1 MAKAEL
7 FADVYRPAP
16 SAPGVSVPAPA
27 AAYAGTGGSAGG
39 SAMPYYDASGWGRRM
54 YGWNPGNAGPN
65 TVGIQT
71 IETLR
76 SRSRYTARNDPW
88 ANNGIASFAANAI
101 GTGIKPQSMHPSKKV
116 KQKIQSAWLRWTDQC
131 DAHNACDFYGLQT
144 LLCREVIEGGEC
156 FARLRPR
163 RKDSGLRV
171 PLQIQLLESEL
182 LPAWYSVDRP
192 NGNRVRAG
200 VELNKEHSTAGYWFL
215 KQHPGDTILW
225 PSNAGVLLRV
235 ASQNVCHVFQSL
247 RAGQLRGVPW
257 LAPVLL
263 RIHELN
269 QFEDAELVKQKVA
282 AMFVAFVKQMTGQ
295 GMFGEVPGTPGEAPA
310 PPPGVGTAVME
321 PGTTQYLRLNE
332 DIEFANPPQF
342 NSLPEFMRI
351 YLRSIAAGLGVTYE
365 QLTGDLTGV
374 NYSSIRA
381 GLIEFWR
388 RCEQFQHQVIIF
400 RFCRPIWDAW
410 IRTALISGE
419 LDYSD
424 YAKDPLAFTSVKW
437 VPPVRQWV
445 DPAKEIGA
453 TLDAIRGGLG
463 SRDTAAS
470 AQGFDVEEI
479 DNENARDQ
487 ERADDLGLVY
497 DSNARDR
504 SAAGMPTG
512 ESPAR
517 PGQKK
522 GARSAK
528 PEQRLA
534 LATPAG
540 LYAVLEEIVSLEL
553 DRRAA

>member
-1 MAKAEL
+1 MAKAAL
-7 FADVYRPAP
+7 FTDVYRSDVGAPAR
-16 SAPGVSVPAPA
+16 SVPTLA
-27 AAYAGTGGSAGG
+27 AEYQGGSGG
-39 SAMPYYDASGWGRRM
+39 SAMPYYDASGWGRRAH
-54 YGWNPGNAGPN
+54 GWNPGNAGPN
-65 TVGIQT
+65 TIGMQS

-76 SRSRYTARNDPW
+76 SRARYTARNDPW
-88 ANNGIASFAANAI
+88 AGNGIASFAANAI
-101 GTGIKPQSMHPSKKV
+101 GTGIKPQSMHPDKTIKA
-116 KQKIQSAWLRWTDQC
+116 KIQSAWTRWTDQC

-182 LPAWYSVDRP
+182 LPTWYNIDRP
-192 NGNRVRAG
+192 NGNKVREG
-200 VELNKEHSTAGYWFL
+200 VELNKEIAPAAFWFL

-225 PSNAGVLLRV
+225 PNNAGLLLRV
-235 ASQNVCHVFQSL
+235 PAQNVSHVFQQL
-247 RAGQLRGVPW
+247 RSGQLRGVPW

-263 RIHELN
+263 RIYELN

-282 AMFVAFVKQMTGQ
+282 AMFVAVVKQMTGQ
-295 GMFGEVPGTPGEAPA
+295 GMFNEVPGAPGAPA
-310 PPPGVGTAVME
+310 GAAPLGVGNAVME
-321 PGTTQYLRLNE
+321 PGTTQYLRMNE
-332 DIEFANPPQF
+332 DITFSSPPQF

-400 RFCRPIWDAW
+400 RFCRPVWDAW
-410 IRTALISGE
+410 IRAALLSGE

-453 TLDAIRGGLG
+453 TLKAIRGGLG

-479 DNENARDQ
+479 DIENARDQ
-487 ERADDLGLVY
+487 ERADEAGLVY

-504 SAAGMPTG
+504 TEAGMPTG
-512 ESPAR
+512 ESPVR
-517 PGQKK
+517 PGQKNK
-522 GARSAK
+522 GVRTAT

-540 LYAVLEEIVSLEL
+540 LYAVLEEIVTLEL

>member
-1 MAKAEL
+1 MAKTAL
-7 FADVYRPAP
+7 FTDVYRSAV
-16 SAPGVSVPAPA
+16 SAPARSVPTLA
-27 AAYAGTGGSAGG
+27 AEYQGGSGGSAL
-39 SAMPYYDASGWGRRM
+39 PFYDASGWGRRTH
-54 YGWNPGNAGPN
+54 GWNPGNAGPN
-65 TVGIQT
+65 TIGMQS

-76 SRSRYTARNDPW
+76 SRARFTARNDPW

-101 GTGIKPQSMHPSKKV
+101 GTGIKPQSMHPDKEV
-116 KQKIQSAWLRWTDQC
+116 KAKIPQAWLRWTDHC

-182 LPAWYSVDRP
+182 LPTWYNIDRP
-192 NGNRVRAG
+192 NGNKVREG
-200 VELNKEHSTAGYWFL
+200 VELNKELAPAGYWFL
-215 KQHPGDTILW
+215 KQHPGDTVLW
-225 PSNAGVLLRV
+225 PNNAGRLLRV
-235 ASQNVCHVFQSL
+235 ASQSVAHVFQPL
-247 RAGQLRGVPW
+247 RTGQLRGVPW

-263 RIHELN
+263 RIYELN

-282 AMFVAFVKQMTGQ
+282 AMFVAFVHQMTGQ
-295 GMFGEVPGTPGEAPA
+295 GMFNEVPGTPGTTPIV
-310 PPPGVGTAVME
+310 PPGVGNAVME

-332 DIEFANPPQF
+332 DVTFSKPPEF
-342 NSLPEFMRI
+342 NSLPEFMRV

-463 SRDTAAS
+463 SRDTSAS

-479 DNENARDQ
+479 DSENARDQ
-487 ERADDLGLVY
+487 ERADKLGLVY

-504 SAAGMPTG
+504 TSAGMPTG

-517 PGQKK
+517 PGRTK
-522 GARSAK
+522 GARATT

-534 LATPAG
+534 LATPTG

>member
-1 MAKAEL
+1 MAKAAL
-7 FADVYRPAP
+7 FTDVYRSDV
-16 SAPGVSVPAPA
+16 SAPARSVPSLA
-27 AAYAGTGGSAGG
+27 AEYQGGSGGSAL
-39 SAMPYYDASGWGRRM
+39 PFYDASGWGRRTH
-54 YGWNPGNAGPN
+54 GWNPGNAGPN
-65 TVGIQT
+65 TIGIQT

-76 SRSRYTARNDPW
+76 SRARFTSRNDPW
-88 ANNGIASFAANAI
+88 ASNGIASFAANAI
-101 GTGIKPQSMHPSKKV
+101 GTGIKPQSMHPDKTV

-182 LPAWYSVDRP
+182 LPTWYNIDRP
-192 NGNRVRAG
+192 NGNKVRAC
-200 VELNKEHSTAGYWFL
+200 VELNKELAPAGFWFL
-215 KQHPGDTILW
+215 KQHPGDTIIW

-295 GMFGEVPGTPGEAPA
+295 GVFGEVPGTPGETPA
-310 PPPGVGTAVME
+310 PPPGVGNAVME

-332 DIEFANPPQF
+332 DVEFANPPQF

-400 RFCRPIWDAW
+400 RMCRPVWDAW

-445 DPAKEIGA
+445 DPA
-453 TLDAIRGGLG
+453 
-463 SRDTAAS
+463 
-470 AQGFDVEEI
+470 
-479 DNENARDQ
+479 
-487 ERADDLGLVY
+487 
-497 DSNARDR
+497 
-504 SAAGMPTG
+504 
-512 ESPAR
+512 
-517 PGQKK
+517 
-522 GARSAK
+522 
-528 PEQRLA
+528 
-534 LATPAG
+534 
-540 LYAVLEEIVSLEL
+540 
-553 DRRAA
+553 

>member
-1 MAKAEL
+1 
-7 FADVYRPAP
+7 
-16 SAPGVSVPAPA
+16 
-27 AAYAGTGGSAGG
+27 
-39 SAMPYYDASGWGRRM
+39 
-54 YGWNPGNAGPN
+54 
-65 TVGIQT
+65 
-71 IETLR
+71 
-76 SRSRYTARNDPW
+76 
-88 ANNGIASFAANAI
+88 
-101 GTGIKPQSMHPSKKV
+101 
-116 KQKIQSAWLRWTDQC
+116 
-131 DAHNACDFYGLQT
+131 
-144 LLCREVIEGGEC
+144 
-156 FARLRPR
+156 
-163 RKDSGLRV
+163 
-171 PLQIQLLESEL
+171 
-182 LPAWYSVDRP
+182 
-192 NGNRVRAG
+192 
-200 VELNKEHSTAGYWFL
+200 
-215 KQHPGDTILW
+215 
-225 PSNAGVLLRV
+225 
-235 ASQNVCHVFQSL
+235 
-247 RAGQLRGVPW
+247 
-257 LAPVLL
+257 
-263 RIHELN
+263 
-269 QFEDAELVKQKVA
+269 VKQKVA

-295 GMFGEVPGTPGEAPA
+295 GVFGEVPGTPGVAPA

-400 RFCRPIWDAW
+400 RFCRPVWDAW

-522 GARSAK
+522 VARSSVTPA
-528 PEQRLA
+528 QRLA